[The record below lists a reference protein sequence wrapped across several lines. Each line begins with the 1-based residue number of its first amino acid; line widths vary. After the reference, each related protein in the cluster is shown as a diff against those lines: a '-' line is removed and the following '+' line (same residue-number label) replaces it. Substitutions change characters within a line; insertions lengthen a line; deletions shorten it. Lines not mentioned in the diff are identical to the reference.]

1 MSSSAK
7 SAIETVIALANKITR
22 LNVKLISKKNISLKA
37 NFTIIKRDADK
48 DPYDIETGFQANM
61 LNQSNDKSARALDS
75 CQVMTDDDFEE
86 IYSKTYKMESLDS
99 VLVNGRMK
107 RFFEINIKEFIN
119 IDEYIKEVQEQEEEA
134 NPEIPNFIHEGM
146 LAQDK
151 IVEQS
156 IEEANEIAGE
166 DLYNVDLIN
175 FDEINCAFYTTEN
188 VRILDNLTEVLQEVP
203 KGIIAI
209 KGSSM
214 YQPYTLRVL
223 STVSEL
229 GLYQNIIP
237 VTCHD
242 NMKYSPYSF
251 FRELVSS
258 IFDFTVSPK
267 LFSTN
272 DFSTFSSFDTDNLL
286 RDLINLKQRGME
298 NLEDT
303 RQKYFEVFLSLLKSI
318 PDTLIYIENFEK
330 ADSASMFVLGL
341 LFDNFEQMNISCIIS
356 HDKEFSLHK
365 NNHFLLSRP
374 YYTEIT
380 LVPASFDSIVAEGGD
395 YYKNIKND
403 FFFKRIA
410 KYAAGSILFFDY
422 AIQYLVESE
431 VYEFTDNS
439 IVLKNAKTT
448 MLPSS
453 LKLLMQRR
461 LNIMKDNKNL
471 LKLLS

>member
-341 LFDNFEQMNISCIIS
+341 LFDNFEQMNIR
-356 HDKEFSLHK
+356 F
-365 NNHFLLSRP
+365 
-374 YYTEIT
+374 
-380 LVPASFDSIVAEGGD
+380 A
-395 YYKNIKND
+395 
-403 FFFKRIA
+403 
-410 KYAAGSILFFDY
+410 
-422 AIQYLVESE
+422 
-431 VYEFTDNS
+431 
-439 IVLKNAKTT
+439 
-448 MLPSS
+448 
-453 LKLLMQRR
+453 
-461 LNIMKDNKNL
+461 
-471 LKLLS
+471 